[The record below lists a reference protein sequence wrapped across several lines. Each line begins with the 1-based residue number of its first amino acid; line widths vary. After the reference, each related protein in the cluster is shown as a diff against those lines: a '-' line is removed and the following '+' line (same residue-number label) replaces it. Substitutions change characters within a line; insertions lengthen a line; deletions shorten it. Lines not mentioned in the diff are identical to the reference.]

1 MRKSAQSIFWS
12 TTNDNNSLSACHPP
26 SSKPSC
32 FRHRLQPAL
41 CCQLSC
47 VLQAMGAMN
56 KQMNLPELSNIMREF
71 DRQNERMEMT
81 SEMMGD
87 AVDDAFEVCDL
98 CIITHCPTQDK
109 RLLVP
114 PYQSSAANKC
124 SHQMH
129 AVCFA
134 TYSLTSGH
142 PVRPYALM
150 SGTLPK
156 HAWHC
161 FAHAD
166 KYMHSVLLS
175 MPD

>member
-1 MRKSAQSIFWS
+1 M
-12 TTNDNNSLSACHPP
+12 TTIAFLHVIPHPANHHAFDTGF
-26 SSKPSC
+26 SQHYVVNC
-32 FRHRLQPAL
+32 LV
-41 CCQLSC
+41 

-56 KQMNLPELSNIMREF
+56 KQMNLPALSNIMREF

-98 CIITHCPTQDK
+98 CIITHCSTQDK

-114 PYQSSAANKC
+114 PYQSSAANKY

-129 AVCFA
+129 ALCFA

-142 PVRPYALM
+142 PVRPYALV

-156 HAWHC
+156 HAWQC
-161 FAHAD
+161 FAHAG